1 MCVFHV
7 TALVSVSFCDRCHPF
22 HCNLVS
28 IMKTAACVSSTELL
42 PLVAMKG
49 TEGARKKKTYNYS
62 QPDNP
67 NSTEVFTK
75 KSKKTT
81 QSGRLKK
88 TEQFSSTLLEVFA
101 FRFIRGGLG

>member
-1 MCVFHV
+1 
-7 TALVSVSFCDRCHPF
+7 
-22 HCNLVS
+22 
-28 IMKTAACVSSTELL
+28 MKTAACVSSTELL

-49 TEGARKKKTYNYS
+49 TEGARKKKHTITVNLTTQTARRFS
-62 QPDNP
+62 Q
-67 NSTEVFTK
+67 K
-75 KSKKTT
+75 KVKKTT